1 MRFGGTWLFRHVSL
15 ELESGQCLCVLG
27 PNGSGKSTFLKILAG
42 LVSPTEG
49 HVKRPERH
57 AIGVSALD
65 LATYPHLSAFEHLQ
79 LFSKLRHLP
88 PPDPTVLDDYGLVG
102 VGPKPVGR
110 FSTGMRARLK
120 LVLAQ
125 IHQPRLLLLD
135 EPTAALDEAGR
146 ELVGRIIRSQ
156 LERGAVVLA
165 TNDPDDHRYATH
177 ELRLDP

>member
-15 ELESGQCLCVLG
+15 ELDSGQCLCVLG

-49 HVKRPERH
+49 RVHRPERH
-57 AIGVSALD
+57 EIGVSALD
-65 LATYPHLSAFEHLQ
+65 LATYPHLSAFEHLE
-79 LFSKLRHLP
+79 LFCKLRHLP
-88 PPDPTVLDDYGLVG
+88 PPEPDLLERYGLVG

-125 IHQPRLLLLD
+125 VHRPTLLLLD

-146 ELVGRIIRSQ
+146 ELVGTVIESQ
-156 LERGAVVLA
+156 IQRGAVVLA
-165 TNDPDDHRYATH
+165 TNDPDDRRYATH